1 MIHFINL
8 YGCTISS
15 STVDVLLCPQGPCV
29 RRLLSVARFVCVTAM
44 ISDLHL
50 FYGMAGMRIVSRL
63 EKRCA
68 SN

>member
-1 MIHFINL
+1 MIQFINL
-8 YGCTISS
+8 YGCTNSS
-15 STVDVLLCPQGPCV
+15 STVDVFLCPQGPCV
-29 RRLLSVARFVCVTAM
+29 RRLLSVARFVCITAM